1 MLRKTTA
8 AFLIFCILLP
18 FTGCGGSKENDTAA
32 DSATSE
38 ESTEAE
44 ETRLYPELPDA
55 DFEGHTFVFLHW
67 NIEGWRKWDDIAVGE
82 MDGEV
87 VNDAVYMRNEV
98 IKDRYNCLIDVEYQ
112 EYQACRATYN
122 KVVKAGEDA
131 YTGVY
136 SMGHDIAAIYSMN
149 LFYNLLE
156 IPYLNLSN
164 PWWDQ
169 KAVDSLTVGKVLHFV
184 TSDITVLDK
193 SATSCIYFNK
203 AVAADFNIS
212 SIYEHIYRNTWTF
225 DKLVEL
231 GKSVTADID
240 GNSVYDD
247 KDRFGAIGGDDP
259 VYMLFHGGGGRYIL
273 KDADNYPYI
282 AFNTEKNY
290 SMAIDILEKLMYDE
304 QLYYNAWLK
313 PTGSGNSLVKMFA
326 ANQSLFYIERITET
340 MNLRNMEADF
350 GIVPIPKYKE
360 EQEEYGCTVSAFG
373 GGYLSVP
380 IVTGDAE
387 RTGILLE
394 ALAAESCYTVQPAF
408 YDVVI
413 KDKFT
418 RDAESTDML
427 DIIVKCRVYDLGDIY
442 GLATFNDNFLRIT
455 ATGKS
460 DIASFYAKHEK
471 ALTKALEK
479 FIVQIVEWSE

>member
-1 MLRKTTA
+1 MILKITSVFLFLCIILSLAGCAEEEKNDAVSVVTTGA
-8 AFLIFCILLP
+8 
-18 FTGCGGSKENDTAA
+18 
-32 DSATSE
+32 

-44 ETRLYPELPDA
+44 EIRIHPDLPDA
-55 DFEGHTFVFLHW
+55 DFEGYKFVFLHW
-67 NIEGWRKWDDIAVGE
+67 NIEGWRKWDDIAVDE
-82 MDGEV
+82 MDGEI
-87 VNDAVYMRNEV
+87 VNDSVYMRNDV
-98 IKDRYNCLIDVEYQ
+98 IKERYNCLIEVEYQ

-122 KVVKAGEDA
+122 KVVKAGDDV

-136 SMGHDIAAIYSMN
+136 SMGHDIAAIYNMN
-149 LFYNLLE
+149 LFYNFLD
-156 IPYLNLSN
+156 IPNLNLSM

-169 KAVDSLTVGKVLHFV
+169 KAVDSLTVGKVLNFV

-203 AVAADFNIS
+203 AVAADFNIAN
-212 SIYEHIYRNTWTF
+212 IYENIYNNTWTF

-231 GKSVTADID
+231 GKTVTGDID

-290 SMAIDILEKLMYDE
+290 TLVIDILEKLMYDE
-304 QLYYNAWLK
+304 QLYYNSWLK
-313 PTGSGNSLVKMFA
+313 KMSSGNSLVNMFA
-326 ANQSLFYIERITET
+326 NNQSLFYIERITET

-350 GIVPIPKYKE
+350 GIVPIPKYRE

-380 IVTGDAE
+380 IVTQNIE

-471 ALTKALEK
+471 ALEKALSK
-479 FIVQIVEWSE
+479 FIEQIEEWSA